1 MPLLLAFIGRFLF
14 TLAPTALLIVAL
26 SPRESKGFLDP
37 APLLDF
43 SLMLILLILVP
54 IITSFIWNQLTPK
67 QKASDRILLV
77 TASILG
83 TFAGF
88 ILGAVLK

>member
-14 TLAPTALLIVAL
+14 ALAPTALLIVAL

-37 APLLDF
+37 IPLLDF
-43 SLMLILLILVP
+43 SLILILLVSVP
-54 IITSFIWNQLTPK
+54 IATSFIWGQLTPK
-67 QKASDRILLV
+67 RKASERILLT

-83 TFAGF
+83 TFAGV
-88 ILGAVLK
+88 ILGATLK